1 MQLASHEQIETLDPE
16 QLIEL
21 SWEAGELSWL
31 LHPHQRAAYEKYR
44 AWEKLIP
51 HEQVGKYPRVFVYDV
66 GKRWGKTTSR
76 LLVRFEDCIRNPGHL
91 YRYTTAFAKDIEEI
105 VGETAPAILETCPE
119 RLRPTYRSAHGRRPA
134 GYYFPNGS
142 ALRLAGLDK
151 NPNALRGRASHGD
164 DISEAAFIRHLRYT
178 VKNVLYHQY
187 QQRPDARMCLESSAP
202 TEPDTEYD
210 TEFVDD
216 AKERGAYWYGTIDDN
231 TKLSD
236 EEREEFIRASGGRD
250 HDDCK
255 REYFNIR
262 VRPKDTTV
270 VPEFDITKHVLK
282 EIPSE
287 LPEHRLCFT
296 IGDPGMAPDPA
307 ALIWVYWDHLRG
319 KLVAQRS
326 WHKLNAGTAELAAE
340 VKAGEAWAF
349 ADCKGAWNADT
360 KAMKPAPWGR
370 WSDIDKRLIY
380 DLAID
385 HGLHFDPTPKPID
398 TEIGSLRAGLF
409 ALRDA
414 FKDDLIELW
423 PGEQNQQL
431 IDELQKGRW
440 NERRTDFERSL
451 RLGHLDCL
459 MCLMYAWR
467 NIPKNLNPSPPA
479 SHAPDYFERPRYE
492 PTMAERLAPSWRR

>member
-1 MQLASHEQIETLDPE
+1 MQLASHEQLATLDPE

-44 AWEKLIP
+44 AWEKLVP
-51 HEQVGKYPRVFVYDV
+51 HEQPGKYPRVFVYDV

-76 LLVRFEDCIRNPGHL
+76 LLVRFEDCIRHPGHL

-119 RLRPTYRSAHGRRPA
+119 HLRPVYRSAHGRRPA

-236 EEREEFIRASGGRD
+236 EEREEFIRASGGRE

-270 VPEFDITKHVLK
+270 VPEFDITRHVVMSEPPKHRFCLTV
-282 EIPSE
+282 
-287 LPEHRLCFT
+287 C
-296 IGDPGMAPDPA
+296 DPGTEPDPA
-307 ALIWVYWDHLRG
+307 ALIAGYWDHLRA
-319 KLVAQRS
+319 KLVIQRS
-326 WHKLNAGTAELAAE
+326 WHKLNAPTSEIAAKTKE
-340 VKAGEAWAF
+340 MEAALF
-349 ADCKGAWNADT
+349 ANVVTWNADT
-360 KAMKPAPWGR
+360 KQLEPAPKWR
-370 WSDIDKRLIY
+370 WSDIDKRLIL
-380 DLAID
+380 DMDAE
-385 HGLHFDPTPKPID
+385 HGLFFAPTPKPID
-398 TEIGSLRAGLF
+398 TEVGSFRAGLF
-409 ALRDA
+409 LVRDA
-414 FKDDLIELW
+414 FKDGDIELW
-423 PGEQNQQL
+423 PGPENQQL
-431 IDELQKGRW
+431 IDELHKGRW
-440 NERRTDFERSL
+440 NDQRKDFVRSPL
-451 RLGHLDCL
+451 LGHLDCL
-459 MCLMYAWR
+459 MCLVYAWR

-479 SHAPDYFERPRYE
+479 SHGADYFERPRSV
-492 PTMAERLAPSWRR
+492 PTVGELLTPSWRR